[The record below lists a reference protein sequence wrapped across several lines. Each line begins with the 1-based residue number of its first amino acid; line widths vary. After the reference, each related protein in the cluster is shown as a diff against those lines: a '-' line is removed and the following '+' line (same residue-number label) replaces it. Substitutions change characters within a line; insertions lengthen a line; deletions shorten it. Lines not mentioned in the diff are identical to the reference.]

1 MTVSQQQCPE
11 NSQEYRLSWKY
22 RQLKYYLNVLN
33 VFLDLSIFSRSLKSA
48 DSVLFGGGGRAQK
61 AFHENLS
68 GFCSAYLCFL
78 RNV

>member
-33 VFLDLSIFSRSLKSA
+33 VFLDLSILSRSLKSA
-48 DSVLFGGGGRAQK
+48 DSVLYGGGGGPRRLFMRITVASVQPT
-61 AFHENLS
+61 FV
-68 GFCSAYLCFL
+68 F
-78 RNV
+78 

>member
-48 DSVLFGGGGRAQK
+48 DSVLYWGGGEGP
-61 AFHENLS
+61 E
-68 GFCSAYLCFL
+68 GFS
-78 RNV
+78 